1 MCMQKTIATVKRF
14 VNDKEVSREELLA
27 HKISNPVLDR
37 LYQTAI
43 QRSTSHRVQEKV
55 KKSS

>member
-1 MCMQKTIATVKRF
+1 MQKTIATVKRF